1 MQEASAQYFQLLQRE
16 DLMLNQTLGR
26 SWKIFQFFEF
36 RKIFLG
42 KVAKK
47 SMLKDLLG
55 EEVEMVI
62 MMFADSAGFVD
73 VAAGYD
79 W

>member
-1 MQEASAQYFQLLQRE
+1 
-16 DLMLNQTLGR
+16 
-26 SWKIFQFFEF
+26 
-36 RKIFLG
+36 
-42 KVAKK
+42 
-47 SMLKDLLG
+47 MLKDLLG
-55 EEVEMVI
+55 EEVEMVV